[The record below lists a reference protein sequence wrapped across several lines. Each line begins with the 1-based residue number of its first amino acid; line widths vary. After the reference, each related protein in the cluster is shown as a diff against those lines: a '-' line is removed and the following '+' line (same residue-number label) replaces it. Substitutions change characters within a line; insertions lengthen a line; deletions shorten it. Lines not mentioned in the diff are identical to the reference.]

1 MNQAKNNGGNFAEN
15 QSRNTK
21 LLAMWTGAW
30 VLTIAIT
37 AFGPKLVW
45 DYEPVFSIISVL
57 ASLGVGFGMVRVNG
71 YYLQGL
77 DELQRR
83 IFLEA
88 SALTLGVGLVCGLAY
103 ELLDDI
109 KLISFEPEISHLV
122 ILMSLTFM
130 AGMIAGQRKYQ

>member
-1 MNQAKNNGGNFAEN
+1 MNQSKKKGGKFAQN
-15 QSRNTK
+15 QSRNTR

-30 VLTIAIT
+30 VATIALA
-37 AFGPKLVW
+37 AFGPKLAW
-45 DYEPVFSIISVL
+45 DFNPVFSIIAVL

-71 YYLQGL
+71 RYLQGL

-109 KLISFEPEISHLV
+109 RLISFEPEISHLV
-122 ILMSLTFM
+122 VLMSLTFM
-130 AGMIAGQRKYQ
+130 GGMIAGHRKYQ

>member
-1 MNQAKNNGGNFAEN
+1 MNQAKNNDGKWAEN
-15 QSRNTK
+15 QCRNTK
-21 LLAMWTGAW
+21 RLATWTGAW

-37 AFGPKLVW
+37 AFGPKLIW
-45 DYEPVFSIISVL
+45 DFNPVFSVIAVL

-109 KLISFEPEISHLV
+109 KLISYEPEISHLV
-122 ILMSLTFM
+122 ILMSLTFIG
-130 AGMIAGQRKYQ
+130 GMIAGQRKYR